1 MSKWV
6 CINDKNIKSMIGGNN
21 SFIIKEGEIYE
32 GEYNQIR
39 DLIYIKLEDGSL
51 YGYNSH
57 RFRPLAE
64 IREEQ
69 IKSVFG
75 DE

>member
-1 MSKWV
+1 MSKWL
-6 CINDKNIKSMIGGNN
+6 CIDDGKKNRYLPS
-21 SFIIKEGEIYE
+21 SLKEGEIYE

-51 YGYNSH
+51 YGYSPY
-57 RFRPLAE
+57 RFRSLAD

-69 IKSVFG
+69 IKSILD